1 MPKQTR
7 RYSIKITDLDTGED
21 VILTAVYWTAD
32 EKRAAVAQ
40 VLRLVGVPEDAG
52 ACFIE
57 EIAPSAPPRKG

>member
-7 RYSIKITDLDTGED
+7 RYSFKITDLDTGED

-40 VLRLVGVPEDAG
+40 VLRLAGVP
-52 ACFIE
+52 
-57 EIAPSAPPRKG
+57 